1 MKRDYIVSLF
11 LNSGAL
17 LQSFFEIYRSSQIYG
32 KGNQFPLDIIESRR
46 NKVEKLMGKLI
57 AVVDDEKKI
66 RDLVKSYLENEGFT
80 VVEAEDGAAAVQ
92 LVEKH
97 AVDLILLDVMM
108 PNLNGLQALAKIR
121 LLSEKMPVIMLT
133 AKTEEIDKLLGLEM
147 GADDYITKPFS
158 MRELAARIRTV
169 LRRSTPDEKVEQDE
183 WLRRGEIEINLST
196 YEAKV
201 NNELLNLTPTEYKIL
216 VTLAQKPGRVYSRLQ
231 LMNNV
236 MGEAF
241 INYERSI
248 DTHVSNL
255 RKKVEKDPAHPNYI
269 HTVYGIGYRFGDKK

>member
-1 MKRDYIVSLF
+1 
-11 LNSGAL
+11 
-17 LQSFFEIYRSSQIYG
+17 
-32 KGNQFPLDIIESRR
+32 
-46 NKVEKLMGKLI
+46 MGKMI

-66 RDLVKSYLENEGFT
+66 RDMVKSYLENEGFS

-97 AVDLILLDVMM
+97 EVDLILLDVMM
-108 PNLNGLQALAKIR
+108 PNMNGLQALAKIR

-196 YEAKV
+196 YEVKV
-201 NNELLNLTPTEYKIL
+201 DNEHLNLTPTEYKIL
-216 VTLAQKPGRVYSRLQ
+216 VTLAQKPGRVFSRLQ

>member
-1 MKRDYIVSLF
+1 
-11 LNSGAL
+11 
-17 LQSFFEIYRSSQIYG
+17 
-32 KGNQFPLDIIESRR
+32 
-46 NKVEKLMGKLI
+46 MGKLI